1 MVVGWP
7 GLNVSCNFSKEEEN
21 KNASRLNL
29 FPVIAST
36 WKTQTQVPLDGS
48 LDY

>member
-1 MVVGWP
+1 MVVGWS
-7 GLNVSCNFSKEEEN
+7 GLDVSCNFSKEEEN
-21 KNASRLNL
+21 KNATRLSL
-29 FPVIAST
+29 FPIIAST